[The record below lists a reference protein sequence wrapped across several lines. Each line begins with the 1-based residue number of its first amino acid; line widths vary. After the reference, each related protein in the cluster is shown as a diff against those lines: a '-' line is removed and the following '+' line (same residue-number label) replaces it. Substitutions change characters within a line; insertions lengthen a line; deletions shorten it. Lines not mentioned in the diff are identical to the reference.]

1 MLGSGKLSLTV
12 NSLTRRKSMHR
23 RIELSRL
30 RTTTICELQSEIKER
45 MILSS
50 IILYNSSL
58 TSCLRDRGIRL
69 IFCFTGN
76 AFPVLSDA
84 E

>member
-1 MLGSGKLSLTV
+1 
-12 NSLTRRKSMHR
+12 MHR

-30 RTTTICELQSEIKER
+30 RTTTIGELQGEIEGR

-50 IILYNSSL
+50 IILCNSLL

-69 IFCFTGN
+69 GFCFTGN
-76 AFPVLSDA
+76 VFPVFI
-84 E
+84 